1 MRELLTRSHI
11 EQLWTAKKHNIS
23 KGDTDQSFHK
33 DCLVVRPIFQ
43 TFIECHWHRS
53 YISIHCNFRMFLKIN
68 IPHRAR
74 KKLQSC
80 IRRQFLG
87 TILCFLVQC
96 PYRADLGERGRWHW
110 NQMRGQE
117 APLLC
122 SPLWWKYP
130 LCNAM
135 HLTAVSSYVWPVREI
150 SCSVSDACLQS
161 ASATIIYLSMPHS
174 TPISSIRHQQMCFI
188 ASKQEFWSF
197 TSSQNVECEIR
208 FSEIHNAVWQ
218 WHWKSVHCHS
228 RRGNN

>member
-1 MRELLTRSHI
+1 M
-11 EQLWTAKKHNIS
+11 
-23 KGDTDQSFHK
+23 
-33 DCLVVRPIFQ
+33 RPIFQ

-135 HLTAVSSYVWPVREI
+135 LCTWLLYPPMCGRCVKLAAQYRTP
-150 SCSVSDACLQS
+150 ACNQHR
-161 ASATIIYLSMPHS
+161 PQ
-174 TPISSIRHQQMCFI
+174 SSIYQCPTQLLSPPLGINKC
-188 ASKQEFWSF
+188 ASSPANKNYSLW
-197 TSSQNVECEIR
+197 TLHRILNVRSCLR
-208 FSEIHNAVWQ
+208 
-218 WHWKSVHCHS
+218 
-228 RRGNN
+228 